1 MPRKRANKRKTSAPV
16 RRELRL
22 PKVNLPTISWG
33 LISNTGLLLAVVAG
47 VYFGTLWLLDQQIDS
62 VRIEGRFE
70 RVSSLQVEA
79 AITPYMNQGFLG
91 ADLRTLQRSIT
102 ELPWVQQA
110 SVRRSW
116 PSTLLVSITEE
127 RAAARW
133 GKDGL
138 LNIYGELFVEHA
150 SHIPAELPHLMGPPG
165 TELEVAQRFFEL
177 DDQMKQRGL
186 MAVSLAVDPRGSWEL
201 GLSNGMQVRFG
212 AVALELRTAR
222 FFEALDQLLA
232 PVADKVDY
240 VDMRYTNGFAIGW
253 KPGVKTRLAEQR
265 EIDPHA

>member
-1 MPRKRANKRKTSAPV
+1 MPRKRANKRKISAPV
-16 RRELRL
+16 RREFR
-22 PKVNLPTISWG
+22 LPTISINWR
-33 LISNTGLLLAVVAG
+33 LISNGGLLLGVVTG
-47 VYFGTLWLLDQQIDS
+47 VYFGTLWLLDQQINS

-102 ELPWVQQA
+102 DLPWVERA
-110 SVRRSW
+110 SVRRGW
-116 PSTLLVSITEE
+116 PSTLIVSIAEE

-150 SHIPAELPHLMGPPG
+150 SHIPAELPHLSGPPG

-177 DDQMKQRGL
+177 DDQMEQRGL
-186 MAVSLAVDPRGSWEL
+186 MAISLAVDERGSWEMA
-201 GLSNGMQVRFG
+201 LSNGMQVRFG
-212 AVALELRTAR
+212 AVALDARTER
-222 FFEALDQLLA
+222 FLEALDQLLA

-240 VDMRYTNGFAIGW
+240 IDMRYTNGFAIGW
-253 KPGVKTRLAEQR
+253 KPGVKTRLAEQG
-265 EIDPHA
+265 EMDPHA

>member
-1 MPRKRANKRKTSAPV
+1 MMPRKRANKRKTAAPV

-22 PKVNLPTISWG
+22 PTININWRLFG
-33 LISNTGLLLAVVAG
+33 NAGLLLG
-47 VYFGTLWLLDQQIDS
+47 VMASVHFGTLWLLDQQIES

-79 AITPYMNQGFLG
+79 AITPFMNQGFLG
-91 ADLRTLQRSIT
+91 ADIRTLQHSIT
-102 ELPWVQQA
+102 ELPWVQRA

-116 PSTLLVSITEE
+116 PSTLIVSVTEE

-150 SHIPAELPHLMGPPG
+150 SHIPAELPHLIGPEG

-177 DDQMKQRGL
+177 DAQMEQRGL
-186 MAVSLAVDPRGSWEL
+186 MAVSLEVDARGSWEL

-212 AVALELRTAR
+212 AVALQTRTER

-240 VDMRYTNGFAIGW
+240 IDMRYTNGFAIGW
-253 KPGVKTRLAEQR
+253 KPGVKTRLAEQQ
-265 EIDPHA
+265 ETAPHA